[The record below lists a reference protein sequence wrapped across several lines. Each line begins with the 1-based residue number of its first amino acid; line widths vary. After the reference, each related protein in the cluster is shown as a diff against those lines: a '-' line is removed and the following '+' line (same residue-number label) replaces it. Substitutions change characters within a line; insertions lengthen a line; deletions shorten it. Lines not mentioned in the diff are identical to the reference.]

1 MWCTTA
7 FHTRIIV
14 FFLMFLNDSKIST
27 KLLDLT
33 IFADDNNLFYT
44 NKNMKVLF
52 KKSLKHY
59 TMLISNL

>member
-14 FFLMFLNDSKIST
+14 FILIFLNDSKIST
-27 KLLDLT
+27 NLLDLT

-44 NKNMKVLF
+44 NKKIKVLF
-52 KKSLKHY
+52 KSH
-59 TMLISNL
+59 